1 MRLATTGRNA
11 MLHDAWVMAQ
21 KDLRIERG
29 SRVVVGQILP
39 FGALIL
45 ILFGLAI
52 SPDLT
57 VLDTDRRS
65 VLAQVAPGLFWMA
78 VFFASLLAL
87 GRSFAIEAADGNLD
101 GLKMAGLDPAGI
113 FLGKAGAVALQ
124 LLILEI
130 LLGFGA
136 FVLYGAPL
144 TSIVLLVIAQVL
156 ATIAVAAA
164 GTLYAALASGLRVRD
179 TLVPLLVLPVLA
191 PVLLAATLATE
202 AALFGPTG
210 SGWSWTMLLGVF
222 ALLYVGIGMLAFGPI
237 MEES

>member
-1 MRLATTGRNA
+1 
-11 MLHDAWVMAQ
+11 MLRDAWLMAH

-29 SRVVVGQILP
+29 SRVVLGQILP
-39 FGALIL
+39 FGALVL

-65 VLAQVAPGLFWMA
+65 VLAQISPGLFWMT
-78 VFFASLLAL
+78 VLFSSLLAL
-87 GRSFAIEAADGNLD
+87 GRSFAIEATDGNLD

-113 FLGKAGAVALQ
+113 FLGKSAAVAIQ
-124 LLILEI
+124 LVVLEI
-130 LLGFGA
+130 LLGLGA

-144 TSIVLLVIAQVL
+144 SSLGLLIISMLL
-156 ATIAVAAA
+156 ATTAVAAA

-179 TLVPLLVLPVLA
+179 TLVPLLVLPALA
-191 PVLLAATLATE
+191 PVLLAATLATD

-210 SGWSWTMLLGVF
+210 RGWSWTMLLGVF
-222 ALLYVGIGMLAFGPI
+222 ALLYILSLI
-237 MEES
+237 HI

>member
-1 MRLATTGRNA
+1 
-11 MLHDAWVMAQ
+11 MLHDAWVMAR

-29 SRVVVGQILP
+29 SRVVLGQILP
-39 FGALIL
+39 FGALVL

-57 VLDTDRRS
+57 VLGTERRT
-65 VLAQVAPGLFWMA
+65 VLAQAAPGLFWMA
-78 VFFASLLAL
+78 VLFSSLLAL

-101 GLKMAGLDPAGI
+101 ALKMAGLDPAGI
-113 FLGKAGAVALQ
+113 FVGKSVAVTVELMV
-124 LLILEI
+124 LEV

-144 TSIVLLVIAQVL
+144 ADPVLLATALLL
-156 ATIAVAAA
+156 ATTAVTSA

-191 PVLLAATLATE
+191 PVLLAATLATD
-202 AALFGPTG
+202 AAVFGPTG
-210 SGWSWTMLLGVF
+210 NGWSWTMLLGVF
-222 ALLYVGIGMLAFGPI
+222 ALLYLGIGMLSFGPI

>member
-1 MRLATTGRNA
+1 

-21 KDLRIERG
+21 KDLRIEWG
-29 SRVVVGQILP
+29 SRVVLGQILP

-45 ILFGLAI
+45 IMFGLAI

-57 VLDTDRRS
+57 VLATERRS
-65 VLAQVAPGLFWMA
+65 VLAQVSPGLFWMA
-78 VFFASLLAL
+78 VLFSSLLAL

-113 FLGKAGAVALQ
+113 FLGKSAAVAIQ
-124 LLILEI
+124 LVVLEI
-130 LLGFGA
+130 LLGLGA
-136 FVLYGAPL
+136 FVLYDAPL
-144 TSIVLLVIAQVL
+144 TSIILLLMALIL
-156 ATIAVAAA
+156 ATTAVAAA

-179 TLVPLLVLPVLA
+179 TLVPLLVLPALA

-210 SGWSWTMLLGVF
+210 QGWSWTMLLAVF

>member
-1 MRLATTGRNA
+1 
-11 MLHDAWVMAQ
+11 MAR

-29 SRVVVGQILP
+29 SRVVLGQILP
-39 FGALIL
+39 FGALVL

-57 VLDTDRRS
+57 VLGTERRT
-65 VLAQVAPGLFWMA
+65 VLAQAAPGLFWMA
-78 VFFASLLAL
+78 VLFSSLLAL

-101 GLKMAGLDPAGI
+101 ALKMAGLDPAGI
-113 FLGKAGAVALQ
+113 FVGKSVAVTVELMV
-124 LLILEI
+124 LEV

-144 TSIVLLVIAQVL
+144 ADPVLLATALLL
-156 ATIAVAAA
+156 ATTAVTSA

-191 PVLLAATLATE
+191 PVLLAATLATD
-202 AALFGPTG
+202 AAVFGPTG
-210 SGWSWTMLLGVF
+210 NGWSWTMLLGVF
-222 ALLYVGIGMLAFGPI
+222 ALLYLGIGMLSFGPI

>member
-1 MRLATTGRNA
+1 
-11 MLHDAWVMAQ
+11 MLHDALAMAR
-21 KDLRIERG
+21 KDLRIEWG
-29 SRVVVGQILP
+29 SRVVTGQILP

-57 VLDTDRRS
+57 VLGTDRRS
-65 VLAQVAPGLFWMA
+65 VLAQISPGLFWMA
-78 VFFASLLAL
+78 ILFSSLLAL
-87 GRSFAIEAADGNLD
+87 GRSFAIESNDGNLD
-101 GLKMAGLDPAGI
+101 ALQMAGLDPAGI
-113 FLGKAGAVALQ
+113 FVGKTAAVAAQ
-124 LLILEI
+124 LLVLEI

-144 TSIVLLVIAQVL
+144 ASPVLLATAVL
-156 ATIAVAAA
+156 FATTAVTSA

-179 TLVPLLVLPVLA
+179 TLVPLLVLPALA

-210 SGWSWTMLLGVF
+210 NGWTWTLLLGAF
-222 ALLYVGIGMLAFGPI
+222 ALLYLGIGMLSFGPI